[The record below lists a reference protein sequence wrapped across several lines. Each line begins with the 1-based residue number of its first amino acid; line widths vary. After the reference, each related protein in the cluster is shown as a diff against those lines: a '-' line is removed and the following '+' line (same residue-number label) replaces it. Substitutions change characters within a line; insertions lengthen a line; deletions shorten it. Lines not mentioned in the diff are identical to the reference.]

1 MAGILSYGAY
11 IPMWRISRDEIAKG
25 SGRASM
31 GGERAVAS
39 WDEDSLTMAVEA
51 GLDCLSGIDPKE
63 IDGIYFATVSS
74 PYKEKQAASIIAS
87 ALDLRKDAYTFDFT
101 DSLRA
106 GTSAIKAALDAVKA
120 GTARNILVIAADSRT
135 AMPRSEFVQLFGDA
149 AAAFLI
155 GENGTIAEIEGFSSI
170 SDAIVGPWKREEDLY
185 LRVFEA
191 KLDRLYGFLKDVPGA
206 VAELMKKCG
215 IEAKDISKFAIYGPD
230 PRSYMDFARS
240 LKIDP
245 KTQLQDPLFATV
257 GVTGVPHCLLLLVS
271 ALEAAKPD
279 ERIICASYGEGSDAF
294 LVRTT
299 DKVEQEKGK
308 HRGTKYVSSKRMLPS
323 YAQFSDFKKERE
335 TGWPDW
341 AKSALV
347 KYWRDEKWELPLYG
361 MRCNKCGILQ
371 YPIGRCCAMCG
382 ERDNHEDVRLA
393 RKGEVFAYTHDYLV
407 GPGNLPADGIS
418 ATTRAVVDLE
428 DGCRLFLEMCDRE
441 MEEVDIGMPVE
452 LTFRLFNQKSNYRY
466 YAWRARPVRQ

>member
-1 MAGILSYGAY
+1 VAGIVSYGAY
-11 IPMWRISRDEIAKG
+11 IPMWRMARDEIAKG
-25 SGRASM
+25 SGGASM
-31 GGERAVAS
+31 GGERSVAS

-63 IDGIYFATVSS
+63 IDGVYFASVSS

-87 ALDLRKDAYTFDFT
+87 ALDLRKDAYTSDFT

-106 GTSAIKAALDAVKA
+106 GTSAIKAAYDAIKA
-120 GTARNILVIAADSRT
+120 GTARKILVTAADLRT

-149 AAAFLI
+149 AVALLI
-155 GENGTIAEIEGFSSI
+155 GGDGTIAEIEGFSSV
-170 SDAIVGPWKREEDLY
+170 SDAIPGPWKRAEDLY
-185 LRVFEA
+185 PRVFEA
-191 KLDRLYGFLKDVPGA
+191 KLDRMYGFLKDVPGA
-206 VAELMKKCG
+206 LVGLLKKTG
-215 IEAKDISKFAIYGPD
+215 VEAKDISKLAIYAPD
-230 PRSYMDFARS
+230 PRSYMDIAR
-240 LKIDP
+240 LLGVDP

-257 GVTGVPHCLLLLVS
+257 GITGVPHCLLLLVG
-271 ALEAAKPD
+271 ALEAAKPG
-279 ERIICASYGEGSDAF
+279 ERIVCSSYGEGSDAF

-335 TGWPDW
+335 TGWPD
-341 AKSALV
+341 AARSALV

-361 MRCNKCGILQ
+361 MRCNKCGTLQ
-371 YPIGRCCAMCG
+371 YPIGRCCAVCG
-382 ERDNHEDVRLA
+382 ERDDHEDVKLA
-393 RKGEVFAYTHDYLV
+393 RKGEVFSYTHDYLV
-407 GPGNLPADGIS
+407 GPGNLPADGIN

-428 DGCRLFLEMCDRE
+428 DGCRLFLEMADRE
-441 MEEVDIGMPVE
+441 IDEVDIGMPVE